1 MRSKFVAGNWKMNG
15 SLAANKALLGAL
27 AAAPGIP
34 PGGVAVLAPF
44 PYLGQC
50 AELLR
55 GSTVSWGAQDV
66 SVHES
71 GAYTGEVSGSMLLE
85 FGCRFVVVGHSE
97 RRAMHGETSELVAR
111 KAVAAVKAGLTPIV
125 CVGETLQERESG
137 RTQSVI
143 GEQLDAVLSTAGMDV
158 IGKSIL
164 AYEPVWAIGTGKT
177 ATPGQAQ
184 EVHNF
189 IRGRIAGKDARCA
202 DGLQILY
209 GGSVKGSNAGALFS
223 EPDVDGGLVGGAS
236 LVAAD
241 FLEICKAAFVPA
253 A

>member
-15 SLAANKALLGAL
+15 SLAANEALLSAL

-34 PGGVAVLAPF
+34 RGGVAVLAPF

-50 AELLR
+50 ADLLR

-143 GEQLDAVLSTAGMDV
+143 GEQLDAVLSTAGMEV
-158 IGKSIL
+158 VGKSIL

-177 ATPGQAQ
+177 ATPAQAQ
-184 EVHNF
+184 EVHSF
-189 IRGRIAGKDARCA
+189 IRRRVAGKDAGCA
-202 DGLQILY
+202 EGVLILY

-241 FLEICKAAFVPA
+241 FLEICKAAFVPSA
-253 A
+253 